1 MDPISQ
7 KVKQWIDDGKDPR
20 SAHWQGG
27 LEALLNVFMPY
38 LAPGQ
43 LIPVSPLEDHEL
55 TVFLKALEIVDLS
68 PNLYAAFLP
77 PAIAEKITPPDSAEE
92 LLHIEK
98 DKPSYKILILRPGK
112 DERIL
117 CAEISE
123 HADKPGV
130 DIFQSGALLGTYN
143 YENLEDCFAQLT
155 KIVRMH
161 IWEKEKWSVDEYKRY
176 TINWF
181 EKVVSLHKGTVDV
194 KKDFSFF
201 HSPTLIRSN
210 IIDVIFILISE
221 MMDKRLNDKEDP
233 LSEAVAVIQAIENAD
248 IKKVQLND
256 LIDKVVFDYLTVIKD
271 CELVL
276 VDEFS
281 DKEMELFNRESARTI
296 LKLVNR
302 LEAQ

>member
-7 KVKQWIDDGKDPR
+7 KIKQWIDDGKDPR

-55 TVFLKALEIVDLS
+55 AVYLDALAIVDLS

-77 PAIAEKITPPDSAEE
+77 PSIAAKVTPPDSADE
-92 LLHIEK
+92 LHRIEK

-123 HADKPGV
+123 HANKPGI

-143 YENLEDCFAQLT
+143 FENQQGCYENLNKTIRA
-155 KIVRMH
+155 H
-161 IWEKEKWSVDEYKRY
+161 IWEKGKWNTDEHKRY

-181 EKVVSLHKGTVDV
+181 EKVMTLHKGSVDV
-194 KKDFSFF
+194 AIDFSFF

-210 IIDVIFILISE
+210 KIDVVFILIFE
-221 MMDKRLNDKEDP
+221 MMDKRLNDTDDP
-233 LSEAVAVIQAIENAD
+233 LQEAVAAIQSVDNAEV
-248 IKKVQLND
+248 KKVQLKD
-256 LIDKVVFDYLTVIKD
+256 LIDKVVFEYLTVFKD

-276 VDEFS
+276 FDEFS

-296 LKLVNR
+296 LKIVNR
-302 LEAQ
+302 LTSS